1 MSGVLRALR
10 AFACQN
16 LFPHAKNAKAQRVD
30 RRESSTKVPAENLL
44 MGLVAMALL
53 PLIGWRI
60 VRGLRD
66 GRLPLYRTHISREES
81 GARFGVLL
89 VLHALSF
96 LLIAA
101 ISADLLFNLGL
112 RNAL

>member
-1 MSGVLRALR
+1 VPSDTVLVGLLAL
-10 AFACQN
+10 
-16 LFPHAKNAKAQRVD
+16 
-30 RRESSTKVPAENLL
+30 
-44 MGLVAMALL
+44 ALL

-66 GRLPLYRTHISREES
+66 GRLPLYRTYVSREENR
-81 GARFGVLL
+81 ARFGALL

-101 ISADLLFNLGL
+101 ISADLLLNLGL

>member
-1 MSGVLRALR
+1 VVLI
-10 AFACQN
+10 
-16 LFPHAKNAKAQRVD
+16 
-30 RRESSTKVPAENLL
+30 VPSETIFV
-44 MGLVAMALL
+44 GLVALALL

-66 GRLPLYRTHISREES
+66 GRLPVYRTYVTRDES
-81 GARFGVLL
+81 SARFGVLL
-89 VLHALSF
+89 ILHALSF

-101 ISADLLFNLGL
+101 VSADLLFNFGL

>member
-1 MSGVLRALR
+1 VTTLRS
-10 AFACQN
+10 
-16 LFPHAKNAKAQRVD
+16 
-30 RRESSTKVPAENLL
+30 EELL
-44 MGLVAMALL
+44 VGLVGLALL
-53 PLIGWRI
+53 PLIGLRI

-66 GRLPLYRTHISREES
+66 GRLPLYRTYVAREES

-101 ISADLLFNLGL
+101 ISADLLLNLGL

>member
-1 MSGVLRALR
+1 MVHSEDIFVGLLAL
-10 AFACQN
+10 
-16 LFPHAKNAKAQRVD
+16 
-30 RRESSTKVPAENLL
+30 
-44 MGLVAMALL
+44 ALL

-66 GRLPLYRTHISREES
+66 GRLPLYRTYVTREDS
-81 GARFGVLL
+81 GTRFGVLMI
-89 VLHALSF
+89 LHALSF

-101 ISADLLFNLGL
+101 ISADLLFNPGL

>member
-1 MSGVLRALR
+1 VIARSEDVL
-10 AFACQN
+10 
-16 LFPHAKNAKAQRVD
+16 V
-30 RRESSTKVPAENLL
+30 
-44 MGLVAMALL
+44 GLVALALL

-66 GRLPLYRTHISREES
+66 GRLPLYRSYVIREES

-89 VLHALSF
+89 ILHALSL

-101 ISADLLFNLGL
+101 VSADLLLNLGL
-112 RNAL
+112 GNAL

>member
-1 MSGVLRALR
+1 MSGFLR
-10 AFACQN
+10 
-16 LFPHAKNAKAQRVD
+16 
-30 RRESSTKVPAENLL
+30 VPAENV
-44 MGLVAMALL
+44 LVGVLALALL

-66 GRLPLYRTHISREES
+66 GRLPLYRTYVTREES
-81 GARFGVLL
+81 GARFGALL
-89 VLHALSF
+89 ILHALSF

-101 ISADLLFNLGL
+101 ISADLLLNLGL

>member
-1 MSGVLRALR
+1 MSTE
-10 AFACQN
+10 
-16 LFPHAKNAKAQRVD
+16 D
-30 RRESSTKVPAENLL
+30 LL
-44 MGLVAMALL
+44 VGIISLALL
-53 PLIGWRI
+53 PPIGWRI

-66 GRLPLYRTHISREES
+66 GRLPLYRTYVTREES
-81 GARFGVLL
+81 RARFGVLL
-89 VLHALSF
+89 VLHVLSF